1 MDRNVVMMRPNATQ
15 APEPFRVPDDQ
26 GPNELDSGAALDQRV
41 VDDRRRYTA
50 QLQRRAQA
58 HVTAELTVDSS
69 SADVDRQIAML
80 LQHAMERTGARRVT
94 LFRPVPKGQ
103 RWHAAT
109 VLDGGGFYYGLIAPD
124 SLVLP
129 MAAYSQKRT
138 LILST
143 DRAHDPTLP
152 RPADLGIRNYL
163 SVPVLS
169 DDDVVAVIEAVD
181 VSLSDDLDHLAAE
194 LGQAV
199 NALADALA
207 AEGRRHGWSPSDSPA
222 RGLNETTILDLVLRP
237 SIDTDDP
244 FEVSPQ
250 EWLLLNQ
257 LDGDLQLGDVAT
269 NVGIQFGVAATVAA
283 SLLQRGLIRVGKE
296 TRRRG

>member
-15 APEPFRVPDDQ
+15 DSEDHGFDGHAVAVAGDQ
-26 GPNELDSGAALDQRV
+26 HV
-41 VDDRRRYTA
+41 VDDRRRYTT

-58 HVTAELTVDSS
+58 HVTAELTVDSNS
-69 SADVDRQIAML
+69 FDVDRQIAML

-109 VLDGGGFYYGLIAPD
+109 VLEGGGFYYGLIAPD

-129 MAAYSQKRT
+129 MSAYHQKRV
-138 LILST
+138 LILSA
-143 DRAHDPTLP
+143 DRPPEPSVP
-152 RPADLGIRNYL
+152 RPVDLGFTNYL
-163 SVPVLS
+163 GVPVIS
-169 DDDVVAVIEAVD
+169 NDDVVAVIEAID
-181 VSLSDDLDHLAAE
+181 VNKSDDLDQLASE
-194 LGQAV
+194 LEQAV
-199 NALADALA
+199 NALAEALA
-207 AEGRRHGWSPSDSPA
+207 EEGRRHGWSPNASPA
-222 RGLNETTILDLVLRP
+222 RGLTETTTLDLVLRP
-237 SIDTDDP
+237 AIDADDT

-269 NVGIQFGVAATVAA
+269 NAGIQFGVAATVAA
-283 SLLQRGLIRVGKE
+283 SLLERGLIRVGKE